1 MLEVYY
7 PADIQRALVAA
18 RWAGETTARAGT
30 VSPEYMEG
38 YRAALETIGL
48 AFGLGEV
55 AAVVP
60 TVEHQQWPVR
70 VLEVEG

>member
-1 MLEVYY
+1 MALDVYY
-7 PADIQRALVAA
+7 SADIRRALLAA
-18 RWAGETTARAGT
+18 GWAGEATANAGV
-30 VSPEYMEG
+30 VSSDYMNG

-55 AAVVP
+55 LP
-60 TVEHQQWPVR
+60 MTTVERRFLVR